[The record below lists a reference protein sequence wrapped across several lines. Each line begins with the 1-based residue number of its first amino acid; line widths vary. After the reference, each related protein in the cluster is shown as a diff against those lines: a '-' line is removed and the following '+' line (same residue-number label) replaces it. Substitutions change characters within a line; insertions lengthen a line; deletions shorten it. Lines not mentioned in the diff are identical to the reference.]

1 MTSFWCLYCLRLPN
15 RKNFGY
21 LKCKSL
27 RWNLIFLFREA
38 VSMMVSHVLKFV
50 DLPKTKKATN
60 LENET
65 LFFFKK
71 KNKIIDLLYVKGL

>member
-1 MTSFWCLYCLRLPN
+1 M
-15 RKNFGY
+15 
-21 LKCKSL
+21 
-27 RWNLIFLFREA
+27 FLFREA

-71 KNKIIDLLYVKGL
+71 KKKIIDLLYVKGL